1 MKKKHKN
8 KHRKF
13 PIQIS
18 IESIKLIYIFIFPI
32 FGVAHNK
39 MKEKYLL
46 LYYEYFNI
54 LIFYISYFLS
64 FIPLIIYII
73 KNRKKKQTQESTKDD
88 NSKNSINESI
98 NEDSD
103 LEITGNIVTN
113 ELKDKN
119 KRERKILIIK
129 TIIGFIV
136 LCSLSLAYNH
146 FNYESYVEKKTIGLA
161 YKIPEFFLLSFLILR
176 YKYHLHHYI
185 PLTINTLALIAK
197 YILTIIQSES
207 QDYIGK
213 HIWFYLLF
221 SLTFCTLLVLGKY
234 VMDKFNQ
241 SAYLIM
247 FVIGAVMGIILISI
261 AIIKY
266 LIISECQIFTGF
278 SKNVNTVETL
288 FWFLGDVVTQF
299 LYHLGLWITVYY
311 FTPCHT
317 IISENMMEIIY
328 YIYDYK
334 ENKEFWL
341 EKDYSW
347 NFWLM
352 PLIITINFIC
362 SLIFNEII
370 ILNFCNLDYYTKIR
384 IEERE
389 KKDSEKLNIFLD
401 KALNDNNNANESGAS
416 SSENS
421 IYQ

>member
-1 MKKKHKN
+1 MKKKYKN

-39 MKEKYLL
+39 MKDKYLL

-88 NSKNSINESI
+88 NSKNSINEAI

-113 ELKDKN
+113 EPKDKN
-119 KRERKILIIK
+119 KRERKIYIIK
-129 TIIGFIV
+129 IIIGFIV

-213 HIWFYLLF
+213 HIWFYL
-221 SLTFCTLLVLGKY
+221 
-234 VMDKFNQ
+234 
-241 SAYLIM
+241 
-247 FVIGAVMGIILISI
+247 
-261 AIIKY
+261 IKY

-401 KALNDNNNANESGAS
+401 KALKDNNANESGAS